1 MDYIEMNNE
10 EFIEECIEENEATEG
25 TEIEVDGKDN
35 PLQRAPAKK
44 KRERTEK
51 QIESLKKAQAA
62 RARNIAEKKLKK
74 SVPTIKETLT
84 TNNITTNPPR
94 AIQSRPSPVVAPASH
109 MSNKKKK
116 RRQRIII
123 QNDDSSSSEEDVIV
137 IQNKHKKKKKKLK
150 KPIVV
155 ESSSDSEEDDND
167 HSNFAQENIKNNY
180 QTSFR
185 FI

>member
-1 MDYIEMNNE
+1 MDYIEMQNE
-10 EFIEECIEENEATEG
+10 EFIEECVEENEA
-25 TEIEVDGKDN
+25 IEEAGIVHKDSQDN
-35 PLQRAPAKK
+35 PLQRAPEKK
-44 KRERTEK
+44 KRERSEK

-74 SVPTIKETLT
+74 SVPTIKET
-84 TNNITTNPPR
+84 ITTAPDVVQR
-94 AIQSRPSPVVAPASH
+94 VTQSKPLVATPQSH
-109 MSNKKKK
+109 VPNKKKK

-137 IQNKHKKKKKKLK
+137 IQNKHKKKKKILK

-167 HSNFAQENIKNNY
+167 HNNFVQENIKNNY

>member
-1 MDYIEMNNE
+1 VHKDSQ
-10 EFIEECIEENEATEG
+10 
-25 TEIEVDGKDN
+25 DN
-35 PLQRAPAKK
+35 PLQRAPEKK
-44 KRERTEK
+44 KRERSEK

-74 SVPTIKETLT
+74 SAPTIHETIT

-94 AIQSRPSPVVAPASH
+94 AIQSRPTPTVNPVSH
-109 MSNKKKK
+109 LSNKKKK

-167 HSNFAQENIKNNY
+167 HSNFVQENIKNNY

>member
-25 TEIEVDGKDN
+25 TEIEQDGKDN

-44 KRERTEK
+44 KRERSEK
-51 QIESLKKAQAA
+51 QVESLKKAQAA
-62 RARNIAEKKLKK
+62 RARNIAKKKLKK
-74 SVPTIKETLT
+74 SAPTIKEIVTPT
-84 TNNITTNPPR
+84 SPNVV
-94 AIQSRPSPVVAPASH
+94 QSVNQSKTPVVAPASH

-167 HSNFAQENIKNNY
+167 HSNFVQENIKNNY